1 MAACSSILAWEV
13 PWTEESGRLQTMEPH
28 KEPNTT
34 ERLNNKS
41 GNIFKLYEQ
50 VFTKIFV

>member
-13 PWTEESGRLQTMEPH
+13 PWTESGRLQTMEPH

-34 ERLNNKS
+34 ERLNKS